1 MTTMAQDTNTPDSSF
16 LEEEDLYLP
25 SAQWFQL
32 LQDVGEEMSASN
44 KEEYTKQSKKR
55 GTRKVAHVDRFYP
68 KLYSLASEVHDHRLL
83 AHSVYFPNLA
93 KNKASNIH
101 TIGKFI
107 ATRRSFWS

>member
-1 MTTMAQDTNTPDSSF
+1 MAQDTNTLDSIF

-25 SAQWFQL
+25 LAQWFQL

-55 GTRKVAHVDRFYP
+55 WTRKVAHVDQFYP
-68 KLYSLASEVHDHRLL
+68 KLYALASEVHDHLL
-83 AHSVYFPNLA
+83 AHVVYFPNA

-101 TIGKFI
+101 TIGKLI
-107 ATRRSFWS
+107 ATRQSFQS